1 MIFSEH
7 PGRATSKAQA
17 LKEQKTRESEA
28 MESYF
33 KTQVAKAEVEV
44 KTLKLDY
51 NIKALQFAK
60 MKADLERKNIPIPK
74 NLFNLE
80 MEAEED
86 ANESD
91 HHGRSQSCFDQSL
104 AYLDS
109 F

>member
-1 MIFSEH
+1 
-7 PGRATSKAQA
+7 
-17 LKEQKTRESEA
+17 
-28 MESYF
+28 
-33 KTQVAKAEVEV
+33 V
-44 KTLKLDY
+44 
-51 NIKALQFAK
+51 
-60 MKADLERKNIPIPK
+60 KADLERKTIPIPK